1 MNSSQT
7 GQAMTNEATNMANNI
22 GQKFSAGKA
31 EMLKLI
37 EKQQEEARKLAGQLK
52 GVTDAGARRALG
64 EYNKQIANL
73 KATHAKM
80 TEGNVQGD
88 ALTNLKNG
96 LNKSKVAAQQAVEK
110 AKQAGKSAA
119 KFTRDVAKVAKNPG
133 KYQASQN
140 TSKAQGK
147 VKGGPMSQTQ
157 RFGPITSGGRKRRTR
172 RKRRRK
178 GKKSRR
184 SRRRKR
190 KGRKSRRSR
199 RRKRKG
205 RKSRRSRRRKRRRR

>member
-37 EKQQEEARKLAGQLK
+37 EKQQEEAGKLAGQLK

-80 TEGNVQGD
+80 TEGNIQGD

-110 AKQAGKSAA
+110 AKQAGKATA
-119 KFTRDVAKVAKNPG
+119 KFTKDVAKVAKNPDAY
-133 KYQASQN
+133 KSNPKQD

-147 VKGGPMSQTQ
+147 VKGGLMSQSE
-157 RFGPITSGGRKRRTR
+157 RFGGGRKRRTR

-190 KGRKSRRSR
+190 KGRKSRRKKR
-199 RRKRKG
+199 RT
-205 RKSRRSRRRKRRRR
+205 RRRR